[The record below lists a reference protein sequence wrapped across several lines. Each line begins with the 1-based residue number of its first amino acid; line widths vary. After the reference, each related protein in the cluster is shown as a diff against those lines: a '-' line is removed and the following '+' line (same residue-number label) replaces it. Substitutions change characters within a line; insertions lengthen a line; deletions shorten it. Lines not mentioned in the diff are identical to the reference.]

1 MHQSMLDGM
10 AKTRRITITLP
21 VAVAAAVQQR
31 VEAGEAESVSG
42 LVADV
47 LTERFQEEN
56 LERFLADWDAAAGP
70 VDEETKRDAEEWAEA
85 VWRSARGE

>member
-1 MHQSMLDGM
+1 MP
-10 AKTRRITITLP
+10 KTKRITVTLP

-31 VEAGEAESVSG
+31 VDAGEAESVSG

-47 LTERFQEEN
+47 LTEHFRDESVEQFI
-56 LERFLADWDAAAGP
+56 ADWDADIGP
-70 VDEETKRDAEEWAEA
+70 VDEETKRDAAEWAEA

>member
-1 MHQSMLDGM
+1 MLAGM
-10 AKTRRITITLP
+10 AKTKRITVTLP

-31 VEAGEAESVSG
+31 VDAGEAESVSG

-47 LTERFQEEN
+47 LTARFQEEN
-56 LERFLADWDAAAGP
+56 LERFLAAWDAQAGP
-70 VDEETKRDAEEWAEA
+70 VDEDTKRDAAEWADA